1 MLSTYYLLRV
11 CKYLLDVVVN
21 YAVLHIAA
29 RPAVSIGR
37 KIMKK
42 AVTVSKAAET
52 KTELQEHKRLST
64 RYVRR
69 HTPIGRSV

>member
-1 MLSTYYLLRV
+1 
-11 CKYLLDVVVN
+11 
-21 YAVLHIAA
+21 
-29 RPAVSIGR
+29 
-37 KIMKK
+37 MKK